1 MRFAPLPSSI
11 LILSTCATLAA
22 AQAPARAA
30 ASDSAAKARA
40 RADSA
45 RLPYTAADVAFMTQM
60 ISHHAQ
66 AVVMAKMAPTHGA
79 SSGVQT
85 LAGRIINAQ
94 NDEITLMQ
102 NWLRDRNQPV
112 PEAKPMPVKT
122 MMGGGGQ
129 EMEMLMPGMLT
140 DAQMKALD
148 AARGITFDTLFL
160 RGMIQ
165 HHQGAIT
172 MVQKLFGTPGAG
184 QDEAVFKFANN
195 VNVDQITE
203 IRRMQQMLLREK
215 VEAHNPPTAADEL
228 TATNRERPIE
238 SDSTATVRRPL

>member
-1 MRFAPLPSSI
+1 MRFAPLL
-11 LILSTCATLAA
+11 LIAWASLAA
-22 AQAPARAA
+22 AQSPVRSA

-45 RLPYTAADVAFMTQM
+45 RLPYTAADVEFMTHM

-79 SSGVQT
+79 SSAVQT
-85 LAGRIINAQ
+85 LCGRIINAQ

-112 PEAKPMPVKT
+112 PEAKPMPMMMT
-122 MMGGGGQ
+122 MGGG

-148 AARGITFDTLFL
+148 AARGISFDTLFL

-203 IRRMQQMLLREK
+203 IRRMQQMLLREEI
-215 VEAHNPPTAADEL
+215 EAHTPPK
-228 TATNRERPIE
+228 
-238 SDSTATVRRPL
+238 

>member
-1 MRFAPLPSSI
+1 MLTAWAGPGSAQV
-11 LILSTCATLAA
+11 STRGT
-22 AQAPARAA
+22 
-30 ASDSAAKARA
+30 ASDSAARARA

-45 RLPYTAADVAFMTQM
+45 RLPYTAADVQFMTRM

-79 SSGVQT
+79 SRAVET
-85 LAGRIINAQ
+85 LSARIINAQ

-112 PEAKPMPVKT
+112 PEARPMPMKMT
-122 MMGGGGQ
+122 MNGQ
-129 EMEMLMPGMLT
+129 EMEMLMPGMLS
-140 DAQMKALD
+140 DAQMQALD
-148 AARGITFDTLFL
+148 AARGIAFDTLFL

-172 MVQKLFGTPGAG
+172 MVQQLFATPGAG

-203 IRRMQQMLLREK
+203 IRRMQQMLLLEGIGS
-215 VEAHNPPTAADEL
+215 HNPDT
-228 TATNRERPIE
+228 
-238 SDSTATVRRPL
+238 